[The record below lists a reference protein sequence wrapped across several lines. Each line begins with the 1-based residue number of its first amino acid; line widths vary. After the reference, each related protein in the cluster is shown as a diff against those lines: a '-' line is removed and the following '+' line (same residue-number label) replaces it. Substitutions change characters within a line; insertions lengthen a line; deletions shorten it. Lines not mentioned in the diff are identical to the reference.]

1 MTILVNEF
9 QLLMHPETIVAL
21 TEDDITLVDLADM
34 VGRWHPDEE
43 FDRVIASLREIQPE
57 DWE

>member
-1 MTILVNEF
+1 LTILVNEL

-34 VGRWHPDEE
+34 VGRW
-43 FDRVIASLREIQPE
+43 LRTKSSTE
-57 DWE
+57 